1 MATTVIPANLT
12 VNIVESYSLNGV
24 DYGNSMS
31 KTYIDNG
38 QVSQRV
44 MSIAGQG
51 AGTEADPL
59 VFTDI
64 LELSTVDGQGQV
76 VKSEYKYFRINNLD
90 TVNTLN
96 LRFLTT
102 GTEYVSVKVLPG
114 STFLLMDNG
123 LDVTSSATG
132 AITFTEITKIAGQ
145 SSSATVAIDVEFV
158 MVTGVTA

>member
-1 MATTVIPANLT
+1 MATTIIPANLT

-24 DYGNSMS
+24 DYGNSMT

-44 MSIAGQG
+44 MSIAGK
-51 AGTEADPL
+51 GTESS

-76 VKSEYKYFRINNLD
+76 VKSDYKYFRINNLD

-102 GTEYVSVKVLPG
+102 GTEYVSVKVLPA

-123 LDVTSSATG
+123 LDVTSSAAG

-145 SSSATVAIDVEFV
+145 SSSETVAIDVEFV
-158 MVTGVTA
+158 MVTA

>member
-1 MATTVIPANLT
+1 MATT
-12 VNIVESYSLNGV
+12 IVPSDLNVTITESYTLNGV
-24 DYGNSMS
+24 DYGNTIN
-31 KTYIDNG
+31 KTYTSNG

-44 MSIAGQG
+44 MSIAGKG
-51 AGTEADPL
+51 TGTEST

-64 LELSTVDGQGQV
+64 LELSTADGQGKV
-76 VKSEYKYFRINNLD
+76 VKADYKYFRINNLD

-96 LRFLTT
+96 LRFFTT

-123 LDVTSSATG
+123 LDVTSSAAG

-145 SSSATVAIDVEFV
+145 SSSTTEAIDVEFL
-158 MVTGVTA
+158 MVTA

>member
-1 MATTVIPANLT
+1 MATTIIPANLT

-24 DYGNSMS
+24 DYGNSMT

-44 MSIAGQG
+44 MSIAGK
-51 AGTEADPL
+51 GTESS

-76 VKSEYKYFRINNLD
+76 VKADYKYFRINNLD

-102 GTEYVSVKVLPG
+102 GTEYVSVKVLPA

-123 LDVTSSATG
+123 LDVTSSAAG

-145 SSSATVAIDVEFV
+145 SSSETEAIDVEFV

>member
-1 MATTVIPANLT
+1 MATTIVPSNL
-12 VNIVESYSLNGV
+12 IVTITESYSLNGV
-24 DYGNSMS
+24 DYGNSMN
-31 KTYIDNG
+31 KTYESNG

-44 MSIAGQG
+44 MSIAGK
-51 AGTEADPL
+51 GTESS

-76 VKSEYKYFRINNLD
+76 VKADYKYFRINNLD

-102 GTEYVSVKVLPG
+102 GTEYVSVKVLAG
-114 STFLLMDNG
+114 STFLLMDHG
-123 LDVTSSATG
+123 LDVTSSAAG
-132 AITFTEITKIAGQ
+132 VITFTEITKIAGQ
-145 SSSATVAIDVEFV
+145 SSSQTEAIDVEFV

>member
-38 QVSQRV
+38 QVSQRI
-44 MSIAGQG
+44 MSIAGK
-51 AGTEADPL
+51 GTESSI
-59 VFTDI
+59 FTDI
-64 LELSTVDGQGQV
+64 LELSTVDGQGKV
-76 VKSEYKYFRINNLD
+76 VKADYKYFRINNLD

-96 LRFLTT
+96 LRFFTT

-123 LDVTSSATG
+123 LDVTSSAAG

-145 SSSATVAIDVEFV
+145 SSSETVAIDVEFV

>member
-1 MATTVIPANLT
+1 MATTIIPANLT

-24 DYGNSMS
+24 DYGNSMT

-44 MSIAGQG
+44 MSIAGK
-51 AGTEADPL
+51 GTESS

-76 VKSEYKYFRINNLD
+76 VKADYKYFRINNLD
-90 TVNTLN
+90 TANTLN

-102 GTEYVSVKVLPG
+102 GTEYVSVKVLPA

-123 LDVTSSATG
+123 LDVTSSAAG

-145 SSSATVAIDVEFV
+145 SSSETEAIDVEFV